1 MSIFPKRTI
10 RGTTVTIHWNFNTAH
25 LRDVSICPFVRIG
38 VIAPDGG
45 VTILLEKYM
54 LALPAIREELPV
66 ASGKF
71 LYLNKNTPLLVLAD
85 YLSGRQKKE
94 VLIDILKNLQ
104 SGRHYYLSYFV
115 PKNAPLGKYT
125 LLSEVY
131 SEGGIRL
138 SRTAADDFFLVE
150 SVEVELISGTPG
162 EYQFR
167 IRNHSPEPTP
177 VKLVHY
183 QPGSRLTPDQ
193 VDGFEMPGKGIQ
205 ELSTSSAHGYLSY
218 NEEREMIPL
227 VNGEAPRCIRS
238 QRYLPLVK
246 DAGREVHL
254 LHPDTEAC
262 FTLTWEQAAIWGLA
276 DGVHTRDEVRTAGN
290 AAQYDEMLVHR
301 LIEEIPANQAQ
312 NYAQSPDS

>member
-104 SGRHYYLSYFV
+104 SGRQMGCEL
-115 PKNAPLGKYT
+115 PDA
-125 LLSEVY
+125 
-131 SEGGIRL
+131 
-138 SRTAADDFFLVE
+138 RT
-150 SVEVELISGTPG
+150 
-162 EYQFR
+162 
-167 IRNHSPEPTP
+167 
-177 VKLVHY
+177 
-183 QPGSRLTPDQ
+183 
-193 VDGFEMPGKGIQ
+193 
-205 ELSTSSAHGYLSY
+205 
-218 NEEREMIPL
+218 
-227 VNGEAPRCIRS
+227 
-238 QRYLPLVK
+238 
-246 DAGREVHL
+246 
-254 LHPDTEAC
+254 
-262 FTLTWEQAAIWGLA
+262 
-276 DGVHTRDEVRTAGN
+276 
-290 AAQYDEMLVHR
+290 
-301 LIEEIPANQAQ
+301 
-312 NYAQSPDS
+312 